1 MAKKKLKQAIKFDK
15 HPNLI
20 LQEISNNYISY
31 LEKHIVP
38 HITNTFKQLNPISVI
53 TKISDDFVLNVFV
66 FFDKLPK
73 NSSKISLTLESKI
86 HNEALKFGVYVVAD
100 VLFLE
105 REDLQAMR
113 VVEHAIDVIKKAKG
127 SRDVFLRFFSRKISR
142 GFWINKKE

>member
-1 MAKKKLKQAIKFDK
+1 MAKKKLKQVIKFDK

-38 HITNTFKQLNPISVI
+38 HITNTIKQLNPISVI

-73 NSSKISLTLESKI
+73 NSSKISLMLESKI
-86 HNEALKFGVYVVAD
+86 HNEALKFGVKVVAD
-100 VLFLE
+100 VFFLQ
-105 REDLQAMR
+105 REDLQAMQI
-113 VVEHAIDVIKKAKG
+113 VEHAIDVMNKAEG
-127 SRDVFLRFFSRKISR
+127 LRKIFLLTFFR
-142 GFWINKKE
+142 KDIKRIIDN